1 MPFVN
6 TKEMLK
12 AAYEGGYAVGA
23 FNFYNMEILKAI
35 TDACALEHAPVI
47 VQVLDAA
54 RDYAGHEYIVN
65 MAKTAAQMHPE
76 IPIALHLDHG
86 ADFETCK
93 SCIDE
98 GFSSVMIDGS
108 KKSFEENIKITKKVV
123 EYAHAHNV
131 TVEAEL
137 GTIAGAEG
145 NVQSLSEMYT
155 RPEDVEEFVDKTG
168 CDSLAIS
175 IGTSHGAFKAQNV
188 GEVKLRFDILKECEK
203 RLPKFPIVL
212 HGASSIPKKYVEMY
226 NMYGGKLQNAAG
238 IPEDQ
243 LNMAAKLAVCKINV
257 DSDQRLAMAASIR
270 KYMQENPER
279 FDVRDYMSAAY
290 DNIVDMVRHR
300 VRDVFNCSG
309 KA

>member
-1 MPFVN
+1 MSFVN

-12 AAYEGGYAVGA
+12 SAYEGGYAVGA

-47 VQVLDAA
+47 IQVLDAA
-54 RDYAGHEYIVN
+54 RDYAGHRYIVD
-65 MAKTAAQMHPE
+65 MAKAAAECHPD
-76 IPIALHLDHG
+76 IPMALHLDHG

-108 KKSFEENIKITKKVV
+108 RNSFEKNIEITKRVV
-123 EYAHAHNV
+123 EYAHAYNV

-145 NVQSLSEMYT
+145 NAVSLDEMYT
-155 RPEDVEEFVDKTG
+155 RPEEVEEFVDKTG

-175 IGTSHGAFKAQNV
+175 IGTSHGAFKTRAA
-188 GEVKLRFDILKECEK
+188 GEIALRLDILKECEK
-203 RLPKFPIVL
+203 RLPGFPIVL
-212 HGASSIPKKYVEMY
+212 HGASSIPEKYIRMF
-226 NMYGGKLQNAAG
+226 NTYGGNLKEAAG

-243 LNMAAKLAVCKINV
+243 LKQAAKLAVCKINV
-257 DSDQRLAMAASIR
+257 DSDQKLAMAASIR
-270 KYMQENPER
+270 KYMSEHPGQ
-279 FDVRDYMSAAY
+279 FDVRDYMTAAY
-290 DNIVDMVRHR
+290 GNIVDMVRHK
-300 VRDVFNCSG
+300 VSDVFGCSG
-309 KA
+309 RV